1 MEIIVFLSIVIAVV
15 AVLTSIVLVRRVKKQ
30 IAEMT
35 DVLVDVKNGNGN
47 RRILSATNE
56 LTAPLAY
63 EINEI
68 VVAYESRLST
78 VRQTEET
85 NRQLMTS
92 LSHDVR
98 TPLTTLIGY
107 LDAAH
112 KGLVTGKDRD
122 DYIETARRKA
132 HDLKE
137 YIDVLFDWFKLNSN
151 EFALEIQSVEA
162 AELTRNIL
170 IDWIPIFEDKQ
181 VDYDIDIPEQPVR
194 VRLDMDSYMRIV
206 NNLIQNVIAHSHAD
220 KIKIVLS
227 KKENNMELLLADNG
241 VGIEKEDLKHIFER
255 LYKCDKGRS
264 EKGSGLGLSIV
275 HQLVEKMGGSITVES
290 VPGKGT
296 EFMLLFPLEIPYGGY
311 DTLFIPLEMLSKIVP
326 IDNLNYQFI
335 VDTDDSKWAAA
346 KDEIQKIIP
355 PTSSL
360 YVSTLNDWVEAYNE
374 KLLNYRMPVYI
385 FVMFIGVFGIINL
398 LNTLITNILTRKRE
412 LGVLQAVGLSSKQL
426 SKMLLIEGLFYTLG
440 VLLLSIS
447 CGTLIGY
454 LLCTVFSAMSIFGKV
469 SYHFPT
475 VEMFSYFILM
485 LAVQMLFS
493 YLAIRQIKK
502 QSLVDQIRELS

>member
-1 MEIIVFLSIVIAVV
+1 
-15 AVLTSIVLVRRVKKQ
+15 
-30 IAEMT
+30 
-35 DVLVDVKNGNGN
+35 
-47 RRILSATNE
+47 
-56 LTAPLAY
+56 
-63 EINEI
+63 
-68 VVAYESRLST
+68 
-78 VRQTEET
+78 
-85 NRQLMTS
+85 MTS

-170 IDWIPIFEDKQ
+170 IDWIPVFEDKQ

-194 VRLDMDSYMRIV
+194 VRLDMDSYMRII

-220 KIKIVLS
+220 KIKISLS
-227 KKENNMELLLADNG
+227 KKENSMELLLADNG

-290 VPGKGT
+290 FPGKGT
-296 EFMLLFPLEIPYGGY
+296 EFVLRFPLEI
-311 DTLFIPLEMLSKIVP
+311 
-326 IDNLNYQFI
+326 
-335 VDTDDSKWAAA
+335 
-346 KDEIQKIIP
+346 
-355 PTSSL
+355 
-360 YVSTLNDWVEAYNE
+360 
-374 KLLNYRMPVYI
+374 
-385 FVMFIGVFGIINL
+385 
-398 LNTLITNILTRKRE
+398 
-412 LGVLQAVGLSSKQL
+412 
-426 SKMLLIEGLFYTLG
+426 
-440 VLLLSIS
+440 
-447 CGTLIGY
+447 
-454 LLCTVFSAMSIFGKV
+454 
-469 SYHFPT
+469 
-475 VEMFSYFILM
+475 
-485 LAVQMLFS
+485 
-493 YLAIRQIKK
+493 
-502 QSLVDQIRELS
+502 

>member
-1 MEIIVFLSIVIAVV
+1 MKIIVFLSLTTAVL
-15 AVLTSIVLVRRVKKQ
+15 AVLTSIFFIRRVKKK

-35 DVLVDVKNGNGN
+35 DALMDVKNGNGN
-47 RRILSATNE
+47 RRILSAANE

-68 VVAYESRLST
+68 VVFYESRLSI

-85 NRQLMTS
+85 NCQLMTS

-112 KGLVTGKDRD
+112 KGIVRGKERD

-137 YIDVLFDWFKLNSN
+137 YIDVLFDWFKLNSD
-151 EFALEIQSVEA
+151 EFVLEIHSVET

-194 VRLDMDSYMRIV
+194 VMLDVDSYIRII

-220 KIKIVLS
+220 KIKITLS
-227 KKENNMELLLADNG
+227 KKKNSMELILADNG

-255 LYKCDKGRS
+255 LYKCDKGRA

-275 HQLVEKMGGSITVES
+275 HQLVEKMGGSIAVES
-290 VPGKGT
+290 VSGKGT
-296 EFMLLFPLEIPYGGY
+296 AFTLLFPL
-311 DTLFIPLEMLSKIVP
+311 
-326 IDNLNYQFI
+326 
-335 VDTDDSKWAAA
+335 DS
-346 KDEIQKIIP
+346 
-355 PTSSL
+355 
-360 YVSTLNDWVEAYNE
+360 
-374 KLLNYRMPVYI
+374 
-385 FVMFIGVFGIINL
+385 
-398 LNTLITNILTRKRE
+398 
-412 LGVLQAVGLSSKQL
+412 
-426 SKMLLIEGLFYTLG
+426 
-440 VLLLSIS
+440 
-447 CGTLIGY
+447 
-454 LLCTVFSAMSIFGKV
+454 
-469 SYHFPT
+469 
-475 VEMFSYFILM
+475 
-485 LAVQMLFS
+485 
-493 YLAIRQIKK
+493 
-502 QSLVDQIRELS
+502 

>member
-1 MEIIVFLSIVIAVV
+1 MEIIVFLSIVIAVL

-68 VVAYESRLST
+68 VVSYESRLST

-112 KGLVTGKDRD
+112 KGIVTGKDRD

-151 EFALEIQSVEA
+151 EFAMDINIVEA

-181 VDYDIDIPEQPVR
+181 IDYNIDIPEQPFR
-194 VRLDMDSYMRIV
+194 VKLDTDGYMRIL
-206 NNLIQNVIAHSHAD
+206 NNLIQNVISHSHAD
-220 KIKIVLS
+220 KIEIILS
-227 KKENNMELLLADNG
+227 KQEKNMQIRLADNG
-241 VGIEKEDLKHIFER
+241 IGIEKEDLKHIFER

-264 EKGSGLGLSIV
+264 EKGSGLGLSIA
-275 HQLVEKMGGSITVES
+275 HQLVEKMNGTITANS
-290 VPGKGT
+290 TQGTGT
-296 EFMLLFPLEIPYGGY
+296 EFTLLFPLA
-311 DTLFIPLEMLSKIVP
+311 
-326 IDNLNYQFI
+326 N
-335 VDTDDSKWAAA
+335 
-346 KDEIQKIIP
+346 
-355 PTSSL
+355 
-360 YVSTLNDWVEAYNE
+360 
-374 KLLNYRMPVYI
+374 
-385 FVMFIGVFGIINL
+385 
-398 LNTLITNILTRKRE
+398 
-412 LGVLQAVGLSSKQL
+412 
-426 SKMLLIEGLFYTLG
+426 
-440 VLLLSIS
+440 
-447 CGTLIGY
+447 
-454 LLCTVFSAMSIFGKV
+454 
-469 SYHFPT
+469 
-475 VEMFSYFILM
+475 
-485 LAVQMLFS
+485 
-493 YLAIRQIKK
+493 
-502 QSLVDQIRELS
+502 

>member
-1 MEIIVFLSIVIAVV
+1 MEIIVSLSIVIAVV

-35 DVLVDVKNGNGN
+35 DALVDVKNGNGN

-56 LTAPLAY
+56 LVSPLAY

-68 VVAYESRLST
+68 VVSYESRLSI
-78 VRQTEET
+78 VRQTEEI

-107 LDAAH
+107 LDAAY

-122 DYIETARRKA
+122 DYIEIARRKA

-137 YIDVLFDWFKLNSN
+137 YIDVLFDWFKLNSD

-194 VRLDMDSYMRIV
+194 VRLDTDSYMRII

-220 KIKIVLS
+220 KIKISLS
-227 KKENNMELLLADNG
+227 KQGNNLRLLLADNG

-275 HQLVEKMGGSITVES
+275 HQLVEKMGGNITVES
-290 VPGKGT
+290 LLGKGT
-296 EFMLLFPLEIPYGGY
+296 EFMLLFPLEI
-311 DTLFIPLEMLSKIVP
+311 
-326 IDNLNYQFI
+326 
-335 VDTDDSKWAAA
+335 
-346 KDEIQKIIP
+346 
-355 PTSSL
+355 
-360 YVSTLNDWVEAYNE
+360 
-374 KLLNYRMPVYI
+374 
-385 FVMFIGVFGIINL
+385 
-398 LNTLITNILTRKRE
+398 
-412 LGVLQAVGLSSKQL
+412 
-426 SKMLLIEGLFYTLG
+426 
-440 VLLLSIS
+440 
-447 CGTLIGY
+447 
-454 LLCTVFSAMSIFGKV
+454 
-469 SYHFPT
+469 
-475 VEMFSYFILM
+475 
-485 LAVQMLFS
+485 
-493 YLAIRQIKK
+493 
-502 QSLVDQIRELS
+502 

>member
-1 MEIIVFLSIVIAVV
+1 MEAVIFLSIIIA
-15 AVLTSIVLVRRVKKQ
+15 LFSILVSCFAIRRVKKQ
-30 IAEMT
+30 IAEIT
-35 DVLVDVKNGNGN
+35 DALIDVKNGNGN

-56 LTAPLAY
+56 LVAPLAY

-68 VVAYESRLST
+68 VVSYESRLST

-122 DYIETARRKA
+122 DYIESARRKA

-194 VRLDMDSYMRIV
+194 VKSDMDSYMRII

-220 KIKIVLS
+220 KIKIALS
-227 KKENNMELLLADNG
+227 KQGNHMELLLADNG

-275 HQLVEKMGGSITVES
+275 HQLVEKMGGNITVES

-296 EFMLLFPLEIPYGGY
+296 KFMLLFPLEI
-311 DTLFIPLEMLSKIVP
+311 
-326 IDNLNYQFI
+326 
-335 VDTDDSKWAAA
+335 
-346 KDEIQKIIP
+346 
-355 PTSSL
+355 
-360 YVSTLNDWVEAYNE
+360 
-374 KLLNYRMPVYI
+374 
-385 FVMFIGVFGIINL
+385 
-398 LNTLITNILTRKRE
+398 
-412 LGVLQAVGLSSKQL
+412 
-426 SKMLLIEGLFYTLG
+426 
-440 VLLLSIS
+440 
-447 CGTLIGY
+447 
-454 LLCTVFSAMSIFGKV
+454 
-469 SYHFPT
+469 
-475 VEMFSYFILM
+475 
-485 LAVQMLFS
+485 
-493 YLAIRQIKK
+493 
-502 QSLVDQIRELS
+502 

>member
-1 MEIIVFLSIVIAVV
+1 MEIIVFLSIGIAVL
-15 AVLTSIVLVRRVKKQ
+15 AVLTSIFLVRRVKKQ

-35 DVLVDVKNGNGN
+35 DALVDVKNGNGN

-68 VVAYESRLST
+68 VVSYESRLSI

-107 LDAAH
+107 LDAVH

-137 YIDVLFDWFKLNSN
+137 YIDVLFDWFKLNSD
-151 EFALEIQSVEA
+151 EFALEIQPVEA

-194 VRLDMDSYMRIV
+194 VRLDMDSYMRII
-206 NNLIQNVIAHSHAD
+206 NNLIQNVIAHSHAG
-220 KIKIVLS
+220 KIKIALS
-227 KKENNMELLLADNG
+227 KQENHMELLLADNG

-275 HQLVEKMGGSITVES
+275 HQLVEKMGGNITVES

-296 EFMLLFPLEIPYGGY
+296 EFMLLFPLEI
-311 DTLFIPLEMLSKIVP
+311 
-326 IDNLNYQFI
+326 
-335 VDTDDSKWAAA
+335 
-346 KDEIQKIIP
+346 
-355 PTSSL
+355 
-360 YVSTLNDWVEAYNE
+360 
-374 KLLNYRMPVYI
+374 
-385 FVMFIGVFGIINL
+385 
-398 LNTLITNILTRKRE
+398 
-412 LGVLQAVGLSSKQL
+412 
-426 SKMLLIEGLFYTLG
+426 
-440 VLLLSIS
+440 
-447 CGTLIGY
+447 
-454 LLCTVFSAMSIFGKV
+454 
-469 SYHFPT
+469 
-475 VEMFSYFILM
+475 
-485 LAVQMLFS
+485 
-493 YLAIRQIKK
+493 
-502 QSLVDQIRELS
+502 

>member
-1 MEIIVFLSIVIAVV
+1 MEIIIFLSIVIAVL
-15 AVLTSIVLVRRVKKQ
+15 AVLISILLIQHVKKQ

-35 DVLVDVKNGNGN
+35 DALIDVKNGNGN

-56 LTAPLAY
+56 LVAPIAY

-68 VVAYESRLST
+68 VVSYENRLSI

-137 YIDVLFDWFKLNSN
+137 YIDVLFDWFKLNSD

-181 VDYDIDIPEQPVR
+181 VDYDIDIPEQPIR
-194 VRLDMDSYMRIV
+194 VRLDMDSYMRII

-220 KIKIVLS
+220 KVEISLS
-227 KKENNMELLLADNG
+227 KKKNNMRLLLADNG

-275 HQLVEKMGGSITVES
+275 HQLVEKMGGNITVES
-290 VPGKGT
+290 LPGKGT
-296 EFMLLFPLEIPYGGY
+296 EFTLLFPL
-311 DTLFIPLEMLSKIVP
+311 
-326 IDNLNYQFI
+326 
-335 VDTDDSKWAAA
+335 
-346 KDEIQKIIP
+346 
-355 PTSSL
+355 
-360 YVSTLNDWVEAYNE
+360 ND
-374 KLLNYRMPVYI
+374 
-385 FVMFIGVFGIINL
+385 
-398 LNTLITNILTRKRE
+398 
-412 LGVLQAVGLSSKQL
+412 
-426 SKMLLIEGLFYTLG
+426 
-440 VLLLSIS
+440 
-447 CGTLIGY
+447 
-454 LLCTVFSAMSIFGKV
+454 
-469 SYHFPT
+469 
-475 VEMFSYFILM
+475 
-485 LAVQMLFS
+485 
-493 YLAIRQIKK
+493 
-502 QSLVDQIRELS
+502 

>member
-1 MEIIVFLSIVIAVV
+1 MEIIVFLSIVIAVL

-35 DVLVDVKNGNGN
+35 DALVDVKNGNGN

-68 VVAYESRLST
+68 VVSYESRLST

-112 KGLVTGKDRD
+112 KGIVTGKDRD

-151 EFALEIQSVEA
+151 EFAMDINIVEA

-181 VDYDIDIPEQPVR
+181 IDYNIDIPEQPFR
-194 VRLDMDSYMRIV
+194 VKLDTDGYMRIL
-206 NNLIQNVIAHSHAD
+206 NNLIQNVISHSHAD
-220 KIKIVLS
+220 KIEIILS
-227 KKENNMELLLADNG
+227 KQEKNMQIRLADNG
-241 VGIEKEDLKHIFER
+241 IGIEKEDLKHIFER

-264 EKGSGLGLSIV
+264 EKGSGLGLSIA
-275 HQLVEKMGGSITVES
+275 HQLVEKMNGTITANS
-290 VPGKGT
+290 TQGPGT
-296 EFMLLFPLEIPYGGY
+296 EFTLLFPLA
-311 DTLFIPLEMLSKIVP
+311 
-326 IDNLNYQFI
+326 N
-335 VDTDDSKWAAA
+335 
-346 KDEIQKIIP
+346 
-355 PTSSL
+355 
-360 YVSTLNDWVEAYNE
+360 
-374 KLLNYRMPVYI
+374 
-385 FVMFIGVFGIINL
+385 
-398 LNTLITNILTRKRE
+398 
-412 LGVLQAVGLSSKQL
+412 
-426 SKMLLIEGLFYTLG
+426 
-440 VLLLSIS
+440 
-447 CGTLIGY
+447 
-454 LLCTVFSAMSIFGKV
+454 
-469 SYHFPT
+469 
-475 VEMFSYFILM
+475 
-485 LAVQMLFS
+485 
-493 YLAIRQIKK
+493 
-502 QSLVDQIRELS
+502 

>member
-1 MEIIVFLSIVIAVV
+1 MEIIVFLSIGIAVL
-15 AVLTSIVLVRRVKKQ
+15 AVLTSIFLVRRVKKQ

-35 DVLVDVKNGNGN
+35 DALVDVKNGNGN

-68 VVAYESRLST
+68 VVSYESRLSI

-112 KGLVTGKDRD
+112 KGLVIGKDRD

-194 VRLDMDSYMRIV
+194 VRLDMDSYMRII
-206 NNLIQNVIAHSHAD
+206 NNLIQNVIAHSHAG
-220 KIKIVLS
+220 KIKIALS
-227 KKENNMELLLADNG
+227 KQENHMELLLADNG

-275 HQLVEKMGGSITVES
+275 HQLVEKMGGNITVES

-296 EFMLLFPLEIPYGGY
+296 EFMLLFPLEI
-311 DTLFIPLEMLSKIVP
+311 
-326 IDNLNYQFI
+326 
-335 VDTDDSKWAAA
+335 
-346 KDEIQKIIP
+346 
-355 PTSSL
+355 
-360 YVSTLNDWVEAYNE
+360 
-374 KLLNYRMPVYI
+374 
-385 FVMFIGVFGIINL
+385 
-398 LNTLITNILTRKRE
+398 
-412 LGVLQAVGLSSKQL
+412 
-426 SKMLLIEGLFYTLG
+426 
-440 VLLLSIS
+440 
-447 CGTLIGY
+447 
-454 LLCTVFSAMSIFGKV
+454 
-469 SYHFPT
+469 
-475 VEMFSYFILM
+475 
-485 LAVQMLFS
+485 
-493 YLAIRQIKK
+493 
-502 QSLVDQIRELS
+502 

>member
-35 DVLVDVKNGNGN
+35 DALVDVKNGNGN

-68 VVAYESRLST
+68 VVSYESRLSI

-137 YIDVLFDWFKLNSN
+137 YIDVLFDWFKFNSD
-151 EFALEIQSVEA
+151 EFAMEINTIEA
-162 AELTRNIL
+162 GELTRDIL

-181 VDYDIDIPEQPVR
+181 IEYHIDIPEQPFR
-194 VRLDMDSYMRIV
+194 VKLDTDGYMRIL
-206 NNLIQNVIAHSHAD
+206 NNLIQNVIAHSRAD
-220 KIKIVLS
+220 KIKISLS
-227 KKENNMELLLADNG
+227 KQSGNMKILLVDNG
-241 VGIEKEDLKHIFER
+241 TGIEKEDLKHIFER

-275 HQLVEKMGGSITVES
+275 HQLVEKMNGTIMAES
-290 VPGKGT
+290 VPGNGT
-296 EFMLLFPLEIPYGGY
+296 TFTLIFPL
-311 DTLFIPLEMLSKIVP
+311 
-326 IDNLNYQFI
+326 
-335 VDTDDSKWAAA
+335 VD
-346 KDEIQKIIP
+346 
-355 PTSSL
+355 
-360 YVSTLNDWVEAYNE
+360 
-374 KLLNYRMPVYI
+374 
-385 FVMFIGVFGIINL
+385 
-398 LNTLITNILTRKRE
+398 
-412 LGVLQAVGLSSKQL
+412 
-426 SKMLLIEGLFYTLG
+426 
-440 VLLLSIS
+440 
-447 CGTLIGY
+447 
-454 LLCTVFSAMSIFGKV
+454 
-469 SYHFPT
+469 
-475 VEMFSYFILM
+475 
-485 LAVQMLFS
+485 
-493 YLAIRQIKK
+493 
-502 QSLVDQIRELS
+502 